1 MFTAIHNSGMNRSF
15 ELVGMRLE
23 YFIVVVRLFG
33 TRIW

>member
-1 MFTAIHNSGMNRSF
+1 MFTAIHNSDMNRSF

-23 YFIVVVRLFG
+23 YFIAVERLFQ